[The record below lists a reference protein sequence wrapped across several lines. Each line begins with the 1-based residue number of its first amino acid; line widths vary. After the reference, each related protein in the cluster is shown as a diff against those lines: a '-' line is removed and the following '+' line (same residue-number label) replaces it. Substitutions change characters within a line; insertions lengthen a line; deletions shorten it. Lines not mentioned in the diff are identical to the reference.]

1 MGKKLLRYGAVFWM
15 LLLGIVTNAAV
26 AAESTLIDFEL
37 EDHARTLHRAAEWNG
52 KTVVL
57 FATSREGQTH
67 NQDYVW
73 SAPIADFI
81 AGLPASGEF
90 VLARIADL
98 RIVPRLMRGM
108 ARGMTED
115 AGNPVPLVL
124 TDWDGSFAQAY
135 ALDDSSYHLMVF
147 DAQKKLV
154 LHEALQTFNQQ
165 QLAAILVRLEAINSA
180 TIQP

>member
-1 MGKKLLRYGAVFWM
+1 MFKKLLRYGAVFFM
-15 LLLGIVTNAAV
+15 LVPGIATS
-26 AAESTLIDFEL
+26 AESTLIDFEL
-37 EDHARTLHRAAEWNG
+37 EDHARTLHSAGDWNG

-57 FATSREGQTH
+57 FVTSREGQTH

-73 SAPIADFI
+73 SKPIADFI

-90 VLARIADL
+90 VLARVADL

-124 TDWDGSFAQAY
+124 TDWDGDFAQAY

-147 DAQKKLV
+147 DAQRKLV
-154 LHEALQTFNQQ
+154 MHEALQTFDQQ
-165 QLAAILVRLEAINSA
+165 QLAAILVRLETINSV
-180 TIQP
+180 TIQPQP